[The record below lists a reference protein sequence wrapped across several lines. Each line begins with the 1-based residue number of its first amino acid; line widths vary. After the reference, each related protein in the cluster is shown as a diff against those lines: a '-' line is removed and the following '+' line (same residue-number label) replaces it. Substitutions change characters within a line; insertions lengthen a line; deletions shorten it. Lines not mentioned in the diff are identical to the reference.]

1 LQIDPNDMTRAD
13 RGNLSL
19 AKNKVKY
26 YAVAVGRKP
35 GIYRQWYGQEGA
47 ERQIK
52 GYAGAVFKSFPSKE
66 AATAF
71 LKATADGDKSNPGQ
85 DKSNRIT
92 IFTDGGAI
100 NNPGPGGYGVV
111 ILEESSQRE
120 LSGGFR
126 WTTNNRME
134 LMACIVALKSLKLK
148 SSVILY
154 TDSSYVVNGIEKGW
168 AKSWRA
174 NNWIKSDKK
183 PALNKDLWEALLD
196 LSEKHRVTFRWV
208 KGHAGNEGNERC
220 DALVK
225 EASARD
231 DLPADK
237 VYEVEHPMPSNT
249 KKP

>member
-1 LQIDPNDMTRAD
+1 M
-13 RGNLSL
+13 S
-19 AKNKVKY
+19 KKKVKY

-35 GIYRQWYGQEGA
+35 GIYKQWVGEEGA

-52 GYAGAVFKSFPSKE
+52 GYPGAVFKSFPSKE
-66 AATAF
+66 AAADF
-71 LKATADGDKSNPGQ
+71 LKTHAAGDQPLPGQ
-85 DKSNRIT
+85 KNDRRMT
-92 IFTDGGAI
+92 IYTDGGAI
-100 NNPGPGGYGVV
+100 NNPGPGGYGAV
-111 ILEESSQRE
+111 ILDGSNRRE

-148 SSVILY
+148 SSVVLY

-168 AKSWRA
+168 AESWRA
-174 NNWIKSDKK
+174 NNWIKGDKK
-183 PALNKDLWEALLD
+183 PARNKDLWEALLE
-196 LSEKHRVTFRWV
+196 LSEKHRVSCRWV

-220 DALVK
+220 DELVK

-237 VYEVEHPMPSNT
+237 VYEAEHPMPYQNMD
-249 KKP
+249 